1 MADDRVGPVFA
12 ALADPHRRQLVEVLA
27 TRETATL
34 SELAAGLPMTRQA
47 VSKHL
52 AALERGDLVT
62 STRSGRE
69 TRYRL
74 TPAGLSSVVA
84 WIEQVGAQWDRRL
97 AALRE
102 HLAQSGQGAPSHG
115 APGP

>member
-1 MADDRVGPVFA
+1 VADDRVGPVFA
-12 ALADPHRRQLVEVLA
+12 ALADAHRRQLVETLA
-27 TRETATL
+27 DRDTATL

-52 AALERGDLVT
+52 AALERGGLVA

-74 TPAGLSSVVA
+74 TPAALAGAAA
-84 WIEQVGAQWDRRL
+84 WIEQIGAQWDRRL

-102 HLAQSGQGAPSHG
+102 HLARSGPVP
-115 APGP
+115 PGP